1 MQPSPQAAGSTGTT
15 RGPAATLADAALADA
30 APSVFWLDR
39 PDRPAP
45 RPRLEAPTS
54 ADLVVV
60 GGGYTG
66 LWTALLAKEADPGRD
81 VVVVEAGR
89 IGWAASGRNGGFC
102 SASLTHGEAN
112 GRERWPAEY
121 EQLHRLGLANLD
133 AIQDTVQRHG
143 IECDFQRTG
152 ELTVATAPHQ
162 VQWLKEDLGGGTF
175 LDRDAMRAELDS
187 PTYLAGVHTPDETA
201 MVDPA
206 RLAWGLAAAAESLGV
221 RIVERTKATGLD
233 RDGAGMRL
241 TTDRGHDLR
250 AARVALGTNAF
261 PSLLRRTRL
270 HTVPV
275 YDYVLM
281 TEPLSAE
288 QLDSIGW
295 GSRAGV
301 GDMANQFHYY
311 RLTDDNRILW
321 GGYDA
326 IYHLGRRV
334 RPTKDQRPETFHR
347 LATHFFET
355 FPQLAGLRFSHRWGG
370 AMDTCTRFCAF
381 YGSAHDGRV
390 AYALGY
396 TGLGVGA
403 SRFGAAVTLDLL
415 DGADTERTSL
425 QMVREKPLP
434 FPPEPF
440 AYAGIQL
447 TRWALARADEND
459 GRRNAWLR
467 TLDRLGL
474 GFDS

>member
-1 MQPSPQAAGSTGTT
+1 M
-15 RGPAATLADAALADA
+15 
-30 APSVFWLDR
+30 FWLDR
-39 PDRPAP
+39 LDRPAT
-45 RPRLEAPTS
+45 RPSLDADTT

-66 LWTALLAKEADPGRD
+66 LWTAVLAKEADPGRD
-81 VVVVEAGR
+81 VLLVEAAR

-121 EQLHRLGLANLD
+121 DQLHRLGLANLD

-143 IECDFQRTG
+143 IDCDFRRTG

-162 VQWLKEDLGGGTF
+162 VDWLREDLGSGTF
-175 LDRDAMRAELDS
+175 LDRDAIRAELDS

-221 RIVERTKATGLD
+221 RIVERTKVTGLD
-233 RDGAGMRL
+233 RDGAGMRVR
-241 TTDRGHDLR
+241 TERGHDVR
-250 AARVALGTNAF
+250 AALVALGTNAF

-281 TEPLSAE
+281 TEPLSDA
-288 QLDSIGW
+288 QLASIGW
-295 GSRAGV
+295 RSRAGV

-311 RLTDDNRILW
+311 RLTDDHRILW

-326 IYHLGRRV
+326 IYHLGRQV
-334 RPTKDQRPETFHR
+334 RPTKDQRPQTFER

-355 FPQLAGLRFSHRWGG
+355 FPQLEGLRFSHRWGG
-370 AMDTCTRFCAF
+370 AIDTCTRFCAF

-415 DGADTERTSL
+415 DGADNERTRL

-447 TRWALARADEND
+447 TRWALAHADANE

>member
-1 MQPSPQAAGSTGTT
+1 MPPVSSPAGGSVGTLG
-15 RGPAATLADAALADA
+15 GPAARALADA
-30 APSVFWLDR
+30 VPSVFWLDR

-45 RPRLEAPTS
+45 RPAVAADDS

-66 LWTALLAKEADPGRD
+66 LWTALLAKEANPRRD
-81 VVVVEAGR
+81 VLLVEAGR

-121 EQLHRLGLANLD
+121 EQLHQLGLANLD
-133 AIQDTVQRHG
+133 AISDTVLRHG
-143 IECDFQRTG
+143 IDCDFQRTG

-162 VQWLKEDLGGGTF
+162 VDWLREDLGAGTF

-206 RLAWGLAAAAESLGV
+206 RLAWGLAAAAQSLGV
-221 RIVERTKATGLD
+221 RIVERTKVTGLE

-241 TTDRGHDLR
+241 RTERGHDLR

-281 TEPLSAE
+281 TEPLSAD
-288 QLDSIGW
+288 QLASIGW
-295 GSRAGV
+295 KSRAGV

-311 RLTDDNRILW
+311 RLTEDNRILW

-326 IYHLGRRV
+326 IYHLGRQV
-334 RPTKDQRPETFHR
+334 RPTKDQRPQTFER
-347 LATHFFET
+347 LATHFFQT
-355 FPQLAGLRFSHRWGG
+355 FPQLEGLRFSHRWGG
-370 AMDTCTRFCAF
+370 AIDTCTRFCAF

-415 DGADTERTSL
+415 DGADTERTRL

>member
-1 MQPSPQAAGSTGTT
+1 VPAGSPLTAGSAGT
-15 RGPAATLADAALADA
+15 RSGPADWALADA

-39 PDRPAP
+39 PDRPAT
-45 RPRLEAPTS
+45 RPSLDADTS

-66 LWTALLAKEADPGRD
+66 LWTAVLAKEADPQRD
-81 VVVVEAGR
+81 VLLVEAGR

-133 AIQDTVQRHG
+133 AIQDTIERHG
-143 IECDFQRTG
+143 IDCDFRRTG

-162 VQWLKEDLGGGTF
+162 VDWLREDLGAGTF
-175 LDRDAMRAELDS
+175 LDRDAIRAELDS
-187 PTYLAGVHTPDETA
+187 PTYLAGMHTPDETA

-221 RIVERTKATGLD
+221 RIAERSKVTGLE

-241 TTDRGHDLR
+241 RTEHGHDLR

-281 TEPLSAE
+281 TEPLTTA
-288 QLDSIGW
+288 QLASIGW
-295 GSRAGV
+295 ASRAGV

-334 RPTKDQRPETFHR
+334 RPTRDQRPQTFER
-347 LATHFFET
+347 LAAHFFET
-355 FPQLAGLRFSHRWGG
+355 FPQLEGLRFSHRWGG
-370 AMDTCTRFCAF
+370 AIDTCTRFCAF

-415 DGADTERTSL
+415 DGADTERTRL

-447 TRWALARADEND
+447 TRWALARADENE